1 MWRTKPIHPPR
12 PRHRRRTIWRQ
23 VRRFVLDQEPA
34 KGQPGQPACCYGNLS
49 GTMRGTVRK
58 ISLPRRVIID
68 LMRASADMPFV
79 AVRRTLSI
87 ERLASARKGLGT
99 RPAWAVIFAKAFAIL
114 ASEQPILRRVY
125 LKWPWP
131 HLSEFPQ
138 TVAMIVVAP
147 DATPDGVLLF
157 PVKAPDRTSLAEA
170 HGWIQN
176 AKTQPIEATPFFR
189 KTMMVT
195 RLPQPLRRLA
205 WAIGLNFGRQ
215 RGNYLGT
222 LLVTSVAAFGGGE
235 VEALG
240 PQPFIFSYDR
250 MSDDGTIDV
259 MIRWD
264 HRITDAAFIGAELS
278 RLEQILNHQIA
289 DEILALAATERGVA
303 AALTEGNSPG
313 RSGKISREFTSI
325 P

>member
-1 MWRTKPIHPPR
+1 
-12 PRHRRRTIWRQ
+12 
-23 VRRFVLDQEPA
+23 VLDQESAGGPIRLA
-34 KGQPGQPACCYGNLS
+34 GLLLRDLE

-58 ISLPRRVIID
+58 ISLSRRVIVD
-68 LMRASADMPFV
+68 LMRASADVPFV
-79 AVRRTLSI
+79 AVRRALSI
-87 ERLASARKGLGT
+87 APLAAARAGLRN
-99 RPAWAVIFAKAFAIL
+99 RPAWAAIFAKAFAIL

-131 HLSEFPQ
+131 HFYEFPQ

-157 PVKAPDRTSLAEA
+157 PIKAPDQVSLAEA
-170 HGWIQN
+170 DARIRS
-176 AKTQPIEATPFFR
+176 AKSQPIEATPFFR

-235 VEALG
+235 VEARG
-240 PQPFIFSYDR
+240 PNSFIFSYDR
-250 MSDDGTIDV
+250 LSSEDTIDV

-264 HRITDAAFIGAELS
+264 HRITDAAVIGVELL
-278 RLEQILNHQIA
+278 RLEQILNNQIA
-289 DEILALAATERGVA
+289 DEMLALAATEQGEA
-303 AALTEGNSPG
+303 APALSG
-313 RSGKISREFTSI
+313 RISSGLVGGISREVTHA

>member
-1 MWRTKPIHPPR
+1 
-12 PRHRRRTIWRQ
+12 
-23 VRRFVLDQEPA
+23 
-34 KGQPGQPACCYGNLS
+34 
-49 GTMRGTVRK
+49 MRGTVRK
-58 ISLPRRVIID
+58 ISLSRRVIID
-68 LMRASADMPFV
+68 LMRASADVPFV

-87 ERLASARKGLGT
+87 GRLAAARKSLRN
-99 RPAWAVIFAKAFAIL
+99 RPAWAAIFAKAFAIL
-114 ASEQPILRRVY
+114 AAEQPVLRRVY

-131 HLSEFPQ
+131 HFYDFPQ
-138 TVAMIVVAP
+138 TLAMIVVAP

-157 PVKAPDRTSLAEA
+157 PVKAPDLTSLAEA
-170 HGWIQN
+170 DAMIRS
-176 AKTQPIEATPFFR
+176 AKSQPIEATPFFR

-240 PQPFIFSYDR
+240 PQSFILSYDKV
-250 MSDDGTIDV
+250 SDDGAIDV

-264 HRITDAAFIGAELS
+264 HRIADAAFIGGELS
-278 RLEQILNHQIA
+278 RLEQILNNQLA
-289 DEILALAATERGVA
+289 DEILALVANERATAAPTLARRID
-303 AALTEGNSPG
+303 PG
-313 RSGKISREFTSI
+313 LASGISREFTNTT
-325 P
+325 

>member
-1 MWRTKPIHPPR
+1 
-12 PRHRRRTIWRQ
+12 
-23 VRRFVLDQEPA
+23 
-34 KGQPGQPACCYGNLS
+34 
-49 GTMRGTVRK
+49 MRGTVRK
-58 ISLPRRVIID
+58 ISLSRRVIID
-68 LMRASADMPFV
+68 LMRASADIPFV

-87 ERLASARKGLGT
+87 GRLAAARKSLRN
-99 RPAWAVIFAKAFAIL
+99 RPAWAAIFAKAFAIL
-114 ASEQPILRRVY
+114 AAEQPVLRRVY

-131 HLSEFPQ
+131 HFYEFPQ
-138 TVAMIVVAP
+138 TLAMIVVAP

-157 PVKAPDRTSLAEA
+157 PVKAPDLSSLAEA
-170 HGWIQN
+170 DAMIRS
-176 AKTQPIEATPFFR
+176 AKSQPIEATPFFR

-240 PQPFIFSYDR
+240 PQSFILSYDKV
-250 MSDDGTIDV
+250 SDDGAIDV

-264 HRITDAAFIGAELS
+264 HRIADAAFIGGELS
-278 RLEQILNHQIA
+278 RLEQILNNQLA
-289 DEILALAATERGVA
+289 DEILAMVANERATAAP
-303 AALTEGNSPG
+303 ALTRRIDPG
-313 RSGKISREFTSI
+313 LASGISREFTNTT
-325 P
+325 

>member
-1 MWRTKPIHPPR
+1 
-12 PRHRRRTIWRQ
+12 
-23 VRRFVLDQEPA
+23 
-34 KGQPGQPACCYGNLS
+34 
-49 GTMRGTVRK
+49 MRGTVRK
-58 ISLPRRVIID
+58 ISLSRRVIID
-68 LMRASADMPFV
+68 LMRASADVPFV

-87 ERLASARKGLGT
+87 GRLAAARKSLRN
-99 RPAWAVIFAKAFAIL
+99 RPAWAAIFAKAFAIL
-114 ASEQPILRRVY
+114 AAEQPVLRRVY

-131 HLSEFPQ
+131 HFYDFPQ
-138 TVAMIVVAP
+138 TLAMIVVAP

-157 PVKAPDRTSLAEA
+157 PVKAPDLTSLAEA
-170 HGWIQN
+170 DAMIRS
-176 AKTQPIEATPFFR
+176 AKSQPIEATPFFR

-240 PQPFIFSYDR
+240 PQSFILSYDKV
-250 MSDDGTIDV
+250 SDNGTIDV

-264 HRITDAAFIGAELS
+264 HRIADAAFIGGELS
-278 RLEQILNHQIA
+278 RLEQILNNQLA
-289 DEILALAATERGVA
+289 DEILALVANERATAAPTLARRID
-303 AALTEGNSPG
+303 PG
-313 RSGKISREFTSI
+313 LASGISREFTNTT
-325 P
+325 

>member
-1 MWRTKPIHPPR
+1 
-12 PRHRRRTIWRQ
+12 
-23 VRRFVLDQEPA
+23 
-34 KGQPGQPACCYGNLS
+34 
-49 GTMRGTVRK
+49 MRGTVRK
-58 ISLPRRVIID
+58 ISLSRRVIID
-68 LMRASADMPFV
+68 LMRASADVPFV

-87 ERLASARKGLGT
+87 GRLAAARKSLRS
-99 RPAWAVIFAKAFAIL
+99 RPAWPAIFAKAFAIL
-114 ASEQPILRRVY
+114 AAEQPVLRRVY

-131 HLSEFPQ
+131 HFYDFPQ
-138 TVAMIVVAP
+138 TLAMIVVAP

-157 PVKAPDRTSLAEA
+157 PVKAPDLTSLAEA
-170 HGWIQN
+170 DAMIRS
-176 AKTQPIEATPFFR
+176 AKSQPIEATPFFR

-240 PQPFIFSYDR
+240 PQSFILSYDKV
-250 MSDDGTIDV
+250 SDDGTIDV

-264 HRITDAAFIGAELS
+264 HRIADAAFIGGELS
-278 RLEQILNHQIA
+278 RLEQILNNQLA
-289 DEILALAATERGVA
+289 DEILAMVANERATAAP
-303 AALTEGNSPG
+303 ALTRRIDPG
-313 RSGKISREFTSI
+313 LASGISREFTNTT
-325 P
+325 

>member
-1 MWRTKPIHPPR
+1 
-12 PRHRRRTIWRQ
+12 
-23 VRRFVLDQEPA
+23 
-34 KGQPGQPACCYGNLS
+34 
-49 GTMRGTVRK
+49 MRGTVRK
-58 ISLPRRVIID
+58 ISLSRRVIID
-68 LMRASADMPFV
+68 LMRASADVPFV

-87 ERLASARKGLGT
+87 GRLAAARKSLRN
-99 RPAWAVIFAKAFAIL
+99 RPAWAAIFAKAFAIL
-114 ASEQPILRRVY
+114 AAEQPVLRRVY

-131 HLSEFPQ
+131 HFYEFPR
-138 TVAMIVVAP
+138 TLAMIVVAP

-157 PVKAPDRTSLAEA
+157 PVKAPDLSSLAEA
-170 HGWIQN
+170 DAMIRS
-176 AKTQPIEATPFFR
+176 AKSQPIEATPFFR

-240 PQPFIFSYDR
+240 PQSFILSYDKV
-250 MSDDGTIDV
+250 SDDGAIDV

-264 HRITDAAFIGAELS
+264 HRIADAAFIGGELS
-278 RLEQILNHQIA
+278 RLEQILNNQLA
-289 DEILALAATERGVA
+289 DEILALVANERAVA
-303 AALTEGNSPG
+303 APTLARRIDPG
-313 RSGKISREFTSI
+313 LASGISREFTNTT
-325 P
+325 

>member
-1 MWRTKPIHPPR
+1 
-12 PRHRRRTIWRQ
+12 
-23 VRRFVLDQEPA
+23 
-34 KGQPGQPACCYGNLS
+34 
-49 GTMRGTVRK
+49 MRGTVRK
-58 ISLPRRVIID
+58 ISLSRRVIVD
-68 LMRASADMPFV
+68 LMRASADVPFV
-79 AVRRTLSI
+79 AVRRTLSV
-87 ERLASARKGLGT
+87 ERLAAARKGLSR

-114 ASEQPILRRVY
+114 AREQPILRRAY
-125 LKWPWP
+125 LKWLWP
-131 HLSEFPQ
+131 HFYEFPQ

-157 PVKAPDRTSLAEA
+157 PVKAPDLTSLVEA
-170 HGWIQN
+170 DSQVRK

-195 RLPQPLRRLA
+195 RLPSPIRRLA
-205 WAIGLNFGRQ
+205 WTIGMNFGRQ

-240 PQPFIFSYDR
+240 PNSFILSYDR
-250 MSDDGTIDV
+250 LSSDGTINI

-278 RLEQILNHQIA
+278 RLEQILNNQIA
-289 DEILALAATERGVA
+289 DEMLALASTERGA
-303 AALTEGNSPG
+303 AAPALTERIRPG
-313 RSGKISREFTSI
+313 LTGGISREFTNT

>member
-1 MWRTKPIHPPR
+1 
-12 PRHRRRTIWRQ
+12 
-23 VRRFVLDQEPA
+23 
-34 KGQPGQPACCYGNLS
+34 
-49 GTMRGTVRK
+49 MRGTVRK

-131 HLSEFPQ
+131 HLYEFPQ

-157 PVKAPDRTSLAEA
+157 PVKAPDRTYLAEA

-195 RLPQPLRRLA
+195 RLPQPLRWLA
-205 WAIGLNFGRQ
+205 WSIGLNFGRQ

-289 DEILALAATERGVA
+289 DEILALAATERGA
-303 AALTEGNSPG
+303 TAALTEGNSPG
-313 RSGKISREFTSI
+313 RSGKISREFTST

>member
-1 MWRTKPIHPPR
+1 
-12 PRHRRRTIWRQ
+12 
-23 VRRFVLDQEPA
+23 
-34 KGQPGQPACCYGNLS
+34 
-49 GTMRGTVRK
+49 MRGTVRK
-58 ISLPRRVIID
+58 ISLPRRVIVD
-68 LMRASADMPFV
+68 LMRASADVPFV

-87 ERLASARKGLGT
+87 GRLAAARKSLGK
-99 RPAWAVIFAKAFAIL
+99 RPAWAAIFAKAFAML
-114 ASEQPILRRVY
+114 AREQPILRRVY

-131 HLSEFPQ
+131 HLYEFPQ

-157 PVKAPDRTSLAEA
+157 PVKAPDRSSLAEA
-170 HGWIQN
+170 DAWIRN
-176 AKTQPIEATPFFR
+176 AKIQPIEATPFFR

-222 LLVTSVAAFGGGE
+222 LLITSVAAFGGGE

-240 PQPFIFSYDR
+240 PQPFILSYDR
-250 MSDDGTIDV
+250 LSGDGTIDV

-264 HRITDAAFIGAELS
+264 HRITDAAFIGEVLS
-278 RLEQILNHQIA
+278 RLEQILNNPIA
-289 DEILALAATERGVA
+289 DEMLAFAATERGA
-303 AALTEGNSPG
+303 AAQTTERTGPG
-313 RSGKISREFTSI
+313 LSGKISREFTST

>member
-1 MWRTKPIHPPR
+1 
-12 PRHRRRTIWRQ
+12 
-23 VRRFVLDQEPA
+23 
-34 KGQPGQPACCYGNLS
+34 
-49 GTMRGTVRK
+49 MRGTVRK
-58 ISLPRRVIID
+58 ISLSRRVIID
-68 LMRASADMPFV
+68 LMRASADVPFV

-87 ERLASARKGLGT
+87 GRLAAARKSLRN
-99 RPAWAVIFAKAFAIL
+99 RPAWAAIFAKAFAIL
-114 ASEQPILRRVY
+114 AAEQPILRRVY

-131 HLSEFPQ
+131 HFYDFPQ
-138 TVAMIVVAP
+138 TLAMIVVAP

-157 PVKAPDRTSLAEA
+157 PVKAPDLTSLAEA
-170 HGWIQN
+170 DAMIRS
-176 AKTQPIEATPFFR
+176 AKSQPIEATPFFR

-240 PQPFIFSYDR
+240 PQSFILSYDKV
-250 MSDDGTIDV
+250 SDDGTIDV

-264 HRITDAAFIGAELS
+264 HRIADAAFIGGELS
-278 RLEQILNHQIA
+278 RLEQILNNPLS
-289 DEILALAATERGVA
+289 DEILALVANERATAAPT
-303 AALTEGNSPG
+303 LTRRIDPG
-313 RSGKISREFTSI
+313 LASGISREFTNTT
-325 P
+325 

>member
-1 MWRTKPIHPPR
+1 
-12 PRHRRRTIWRQ
+12 
-23 VRRFVLDQEPA
+23 
-34 KGQPGQPACCYGNLS
+34 
-49 GTMRGTVRK
+49 MRGTVRK
-58 ISLPRRVIID
+58 ISLSRRVIVD
-68 LMRASADMPFV
+68 LMRASADVPFV
-79 AVRRTLSI
+79 AVRRTLAVG
-87 ERLASARKGLGT
+87 RLAAARKDLRN
-99 RPAWAVIFAKAFAIL
+99 RPAWAAIFAKAFAIL
-114 ASEQPILRRVY
+114 ASRQPALRRVY

-131 HLSEFPQ
+131 HFYEFPQ
-138 TVAMIVVAP
+138 TLAMIVVAP

-157 PVKAPDRTSLAEA
+157 PLKAPDLTSLTEA
-170 HGWIQN
+170 DASIRS
-176 AKTQPIEATPFFR
+176 AKTEPVEATPFFR

-240 PQPFIFSYDR
+240 PQSFILSYDKV
-250 MSDDGTIDV
+250 SDDGAIDV

-264 HRITDAAFIGAELS
+264 HRITDAAFVGGELS
-278 RLEQILNHQIA
+278 RLEQILNNQIA
-289 DEILALAATERGVA
+289 DEILALVAKERGSA
-303 AALTEGNSPG
+303 APALTKRIDPG
-313 RSGKISREFTSI
+313 LTGGISREFTNT